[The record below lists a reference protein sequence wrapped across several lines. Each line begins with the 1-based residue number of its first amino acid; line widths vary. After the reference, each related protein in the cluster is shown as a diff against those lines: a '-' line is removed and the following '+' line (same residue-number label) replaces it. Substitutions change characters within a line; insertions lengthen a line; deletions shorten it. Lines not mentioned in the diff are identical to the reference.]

1 MIWLQLIWNTK
12 IHRWLGRALAILGIV
27 QIPLGLTLYGSPKV
41 LFILFALAA
50 FAYLLIYFILSYLY
64 DTEGY
69 HLPSEHGS
77 RYTGPSVVSEQHH
90 HSGLGGALAGGALGA
105 GLASMFRRRPRSR
118 TTSQAYEDSRTSY
131 SDEKYSDE
139 SSRHHGGGGWGK
151 KLLEIGALAGAGLLA
166 KKWWD
171 RRRDREDDAE
181 AGRYRPAH
189 SRTDSYTEDSLSRL
203 EDGRPEPSHHTPLNR
218 PPSRPPSRPQSPGST
233 YNYSSAYFT
242 EPERKPSH
250 GIRDALLGAGAFM
263 GLKKLF
269 GRKKE
274 DDDKRRLEEIR
285 RQEEE
290 DERLQRANSKRRHQ
304 TGAFYPQR
312 RRPSPYAYTES
323 DLTPTDLTPRPPRQP
338 SHGES
343 AVTAETPM
351 ATGAYNEPSDIPPI
365 PPSHHELS
373 GDLVPPRPPSH
384 HSPHRAEE
392 LAAGAAAGAAM
403 GAASSHRRSSIS
415 RRDEH
420 VESPPVSVKVKMHND
435 GRHVT
440 LRRLTEEE
448 AAAQREARRRERR
461 NSRRRGSSVGSLS
474 GGEGRE
480 SDRWR
485 RVEAEEREQEE
496 QIRREQEAAAA
507 AAAAS
512 AAPSASMPPSSYHQS
527 QISQMPPP
535 PPVPHPAPSSMPY
548 GPGSVTSPG
557 TWTGTEAS
565 GSYANNRRRRRAERA
580 RARQE
585 RQQQHGVEFE

>member
-1 MIWLQLIWNTK
+1 M
-12 IHRWLGRALAILGIV
+12 AILGIV

-50 FAYLLIYFILSYLY
+50 FAYLMIFFILSYLY
-64 DTEGY
+64 DTDGY
-69 HLPSEHGS
+69 QLASEHGS
-77 RYTGPSVVSEQHH
+77 RYTGPSVVEEHEHH
-90 HSGLGGALAGGALGA
+90 HSGFGQALAGGALGA
-105 GLASMFRRRPRSR
+105 GLASMFQRRQKNR
-118 TTSQAYEDSRTSY
+118 TTSQAYEDSRVSY

-139 SSRHHGGGGWGK
+139 VSQRHEGGWGK
-151 KLLEIGALAGAGLLA
+151 RILELGALAGVGMLA

-171 RRRDREDDAE
+171 RRRNREDDTE

-189 SRTDSYTEDSLSRL
+189 ARSDSYTEGSLSRL
-203 EDGRPEPSHHTPLNR
+203 EDGQPEPSHNTPLNR
-218 PPSRPPSRPQSPGST
+218 PPSRPPSRPQSPGSSYY
-233 YNYSSAYFT
+233 YNSAYST

-269 GRKKE
+269 GRRK
-274 DDDKRRLEEIR
+274 DDDEQSRLDDIR
-285 RQEEE
+285 RREEE
-290 DERLQRANSKRRHQ
+290 DERLQRANSKRRQQQQQHEQ
-304 TGAFYPQR
+304 TAGFYPQR
-312 RRPSPYAYTES
+312 RPSPYTYTES
-323 DLTPTDLTPRPPRQP
+323 DITPTDVTPRPPRQP

-343 AVTAETPM
+343 VVTAEPM
-351 ATGAYNEPSDIPPI
+351 ATGAYLEHSDIPPI

-373 GDLVPPRPPSH
+373 GNLAPPQPPSH
-384 HSPHRAEE
+384 HSNHHAEE
-392 LAAGAAAGAAM
+392 LAAGAAVGAAM
-403 GAASSHRRSSIS
+403 GAASSHRRSSTS
-415 RRDEH
+415 RPDEH

-461 NSRRRGSSVGSLS
+461 SSRRRGDSAGSLS

-485 RVEAEEREQEE
+485 RVEEKEREQAE
-496 QIRREQEAAAA
+496 QIRREQET

-512 AAPSASMPPSSYHQS
+512 APSASMPPSSYHQS

-535 PPVPHPAPSSMPY
+535 PPVPPPAPSSMPY

-580 RARQE
+580 RTRQD